1 MSDTNTGNPL
11 KELEDLYKNKDYEG
25 YKNLL
30 IKNKDL
36 FVDAQYFY
44 NLGTAYLKLEDIGA
58 ARLNLEKSYKLGQ
71 QDKLVTNNINYIKS
85 HYDLVS
91 QDVSFVAK
99 AMDIP
104 TVYFTSFSLILLII
118 TLIFN
123 LKTKLHKAIIFSFFL
138 ISLTPLIF
146 SNVYLKGSYKNAI
159 VMKNADIFEG
169 PSAIFEH
176 NQIAKEGLR
185 VITSKK
191 NDNWFFIYW
200 PSEAKGWIKA
210 ENIEFY

>member
-44 NLGTAYLKLEDIGA
+44 NLGTAYLKLENIGA
-58 ARLNLEKSYKLGQ
+58 ARLNLEKSYQLGQ

-91 QDVSFVAK
+91 QDVNFIAK

-104 TVYFTSFSLILLII
+104 SVYFTSFSLILLII
-118 TLIFN
+118 TLILN
-123 LKTKLHKAIIFSFFL
+123 LKTKLHKAIIFTFFL

-169 PSAIFEH
+169 PSSIFEH

-200 PSEAKGWIKA
+200 PSEAKGWVKA